1 MIRDMTSLQNYHSV
15 ICNTADI
22 SGDSAPLVDKATDEK
37 WAHGSKA
44 YDVETAVL
52 YMWDEENETWI
63 AQNVSPIGD

>member
-1 MIRDMTSLQNYHSV
+1 MIRDMTNMQNYHSV

-22 SGDSAPLVDKATDEK
+22 SGDSAPLVEVATNAE

-52 YMWDEENETWI
+52 YMWDKANEVWI

>member
-22 SGDSAPLVDKATDEK
+22 SGDSAPLEAKAKSEK

-44 YDVETAVL
+44 YDLETAVTYL
-52 YMWDEENETWI
+52 WDMDNETWI